1 MAWLLLA
8 ALAAS
13 APATGSVYT
22 SLDLDRCRLLDR
34 IEEGES
40 VRWRCAGHAGIA
52 LFVGAGDGRFDID
65 AGVDN
70 GEWESLPE
78 MNRPGPRVEWRLRAG
93 RPIAVIFRLISADA
107 EQPARSILM
116 VETIGRDGRPGCPI
130 GLVGGALPDAN
141 ALARSIADRRA
152 ATFRCGRD
160 ASELHGA
167 D

>member
-70 GEWESLPE
+70 
-78 MNRPGPRVEWRLRAG
+78 
-93 RPIAVIFRLISADA
+93 
-107 EQPARSILM
+107 LM

-160 ASELHGA
+160 ASELHGT